1 VATPPFLRAP
11 GGLVH
16 KIRAPWESRQKD
28 AVNAR
33 LNPSWNHP
41 RVRRGRRITP
51 AANVTRNSAKNMKNI
66 NLAISAASP
75 GMSENPNIAA
85 RIAATKQTTA
95 LCSMILSHSVTQHF
109 RIFPDEGQLTRSI
122 EGGLLDRQLR

>member
-1 VATPPFLRAP
+1 
-11 GGLVH
+11 
-16 KIRAPWESRQKD
+16 
-28 AVNAR
+28 
-33 LNPSWNHP
+33 
-41 RVRRGRRITP
+41 
-51 AANVTRNSAKNMKNI
+51 MKNI

-109 RIFPDEGQLTRSI
+109 RIFPDERKLSRSI
-122 EGGLLDRQLR
+122 EVGLLDHQLR